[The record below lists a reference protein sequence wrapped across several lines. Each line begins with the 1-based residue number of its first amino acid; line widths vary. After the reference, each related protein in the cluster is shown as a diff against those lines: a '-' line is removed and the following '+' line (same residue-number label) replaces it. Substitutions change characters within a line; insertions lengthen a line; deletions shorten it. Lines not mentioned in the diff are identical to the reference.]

1 MPKKWGTCK
10 ECGRAAKHKD
20 KCSQGIGGAPK
31 QISQETARELLRA
44 LEVTMDWIAL
54 GEQGEPESES
64 WASNNPDIVRVF
76 RKAKKETEG
85 RNG

>member
-31 QISQETARELLRA
+31 QISQETARELLRV
-44 LEVTMDWIAL
+44 LEYVEENA
-54 GEQGEPESES
+54 GEDS
-64 WASNNPDIVRVF
+64 PDMWGMVSLIIK
-76 RKAKKETEG
+76 KAKKELS
-85 RNG
+85 NG